1 MIVPDVENVCTDS
14 YLVHDFFD
22 FSYAVLS
29 QLKPNFGFLKLP
41 NVTNVCTD
49 YYSEKVFFDFSY
61 ASLSQLKLNFVLLQR
76 PAATIRACRH

>member
-29 QLKPNFGFLKLP
+29 QLKPNLGFLKLP
-41 NVTNVCTD
+41 DVTNVCTD
-49 YYSEKVFFDFSY
+49 YYPKKVFF
-61 ASLSQLKLNFVLLQR
+61 
-76 PAATIRACRH
+76 

>member
-29 QLKPNFGFLKLP
+29 QLKLNLGFLKLP
-41 NVTNVCTD
+41 DVTNVCTD
-49 YYSEKVFFDFSY
+49 YYPTDNFFDLSY
-61 ASLSQLKLNFVLLQR
+61 ADTSTCLCASMCDSS
-76 PAATIRACRH
+76 ATA